1 MDQQGDFDGSR
12 SRQLSAMSKLSSS
25 APDIDQLC
33 NLIDESTFGFQ
44 PTLIVD
50 QSVGRCSSTCLSP
63 KFRSIPSCQVKAFRS
78 TRLKR
83 LGSSSTKKSDSND
96 DSHLTSDDD
105 EFPSYRSLYP
115 YARRRFALRFSLSS
129 SLLSRFRSLSTCH
142 FSHSRRSS
150 HLTSNIRSIH
160 APRSSSSLALH
171 RTQSNLPS
179 ITEED
184 NLGSTPGTTSPLTTS
199 SQMSCTIV
207 DTRRTPA
214 NSCNV
219 EELAAYLDNY
229 LYLPKSLSG
238 AAELM
243 YT

>member
-1 MDQQGDFDGSR
+1 MDQLEKLEG
-12 SRQLSAMSKLSSS
+12 SRQLLTMTKLSSS

-44 PTLIVD
+44 SSSLNESTP
-50 QSVGRCSSTCLSP
+50 GRSSSLSS

-83 LGSSSTKKSDSND
+83 LSSSSSKKCEPND
-96 DSHLTSDDD
+96 DQHLSSDID
-105 EFPSYRSLYP
+105 EFCSYRSLYP
-115 YARRRFALRFSLSS
+115 YARRRFAMRFSLSS

-160 APRSSSSLALH
+160 SPHSSSTITLY
-171 RTQSNLPS
+171 RTQSTLPA
-179 ITEED
+179 ITEEE
-184 NLGSTPGTTSPLTTS
+184 NPTSTTALGSTASSPL
-199 SQMSCTIV
+199 SCTIV
-207 DTRRTPA
+207 DTRRATA